1 MNAFVLLGLLAFATV
16 FFGGVHVWSRS
27 VLILAIFAFFPL
39 SLWMGS
45 RKRDLAGSIRFPWS
59 RKSKGTAPE
68 GDPLPDPVPIPQP
81 TVSLIPDPLSLM
93 GIFFVVWGLLHILPL
108 PPSTVAHLSPE
119 AARLWSL
126 VSPSDPPESYR
137 LSLYPFMTLE
147 TLLLTLAFLL
157 YYWAAL
163 YGLGDRRH
171 LERIV
176 LGILALGVIE
186 SLYGLVQLAAGRST
200 ILWWENPYYRN
211 VVTGTFINRNHL
223 AGFLSMAICLGI
235 GYLWSLGRR
244 ERPETHRR
252 SLSLRP
258 RLREKLTHLAGIFGY
273 RGVLAALA
281 LALMLAA
288 LLGSASRGGAISLV
302 CGIVF
307 MLGLILARYFR
318 SRQGFV
324 LMVLLS
330 LVMTYT
336 GFVATD
342 RLVARLIT
350 FGASLEDRMAMAR
363 DAWTMGK
370 AFPLTG
376 SGPGTFEFVFPRY
389 QNVQLDKVV
398 DHAHNDWVEL
408 SAEYGW
414 GWAPNGVFGTGG
426 ISDSNYR
433 PLAGPP

>member
-1 MNAFVLLGLLAFATV
+1 
-16 FFGGVHVWSRS
+16 
-27 VLILAIFAFFPL
+27 
-39 SLWMGS
+39 
-45 RKRDLAGSIRFPWS
+45 
-59 RKSKGTAPE
+59 
-68 GDPLPDPVPIPQP
+68 
-81 TVSLIPDPLSLM
+81 
-93 GIFFVVWGLLHILPL
+93 
-108 PPSTVAHLSPE
+108 
-119 AARLWSL
+119 
-126 VSPSDPPESYR
+126 
-137 LSLYPFMTLE
+137 MTLE

-163 YGLGDRRH
+163 YGLGGRRH

-200 ILWWENPYYRN
+200 ILWWENPYSGN

-235 GYLWSLGRR
+235 GYLWSLGRQ

-252 SLSLRP
+252 SRSLRP
-258 RLREKLTHLAGIFGY
+258 RLRVKLTHLAGIFGY

-330 LVMTYT
+330 LVMTYS
-336 GFVATD
+336 
-342 RLVARLIT
+342 ISK
-350 FGASLEDRMAMAR
+350 SLM
-363 DAWTMGK
+363 
-370 AFPLTG
+370 
-376 SGPGTFEFVFPRY
+376 
-389 QNVQLDKVV
+389 
-398 DHAHNDWVEL
+398 
-408 SAEYGW
+408 
-414 GWAPNGVFGTGG
+414 
-426 ISDSNYR
+426 I
-433 PLAGPP
+433 